1 MPAIFLTH
9 EDEARA
15 HYYGEE
21 ALARLRALGEVRL
34 NETGRPLTTAEV
46 IELAAGCPVIVS
58 YRQTEGPAEIFA
70 KLPDLVAFVRCA
82 VDIRNIDVGA
92 ASAAGVVVTRA
103 SPGFIDAVAELA
115 VGMMVDLARGIS
127 DATEAYRSGGTPAAV
142 MGRQL
147 CGSTLGII
155 GYGSIGRR
163 LAELGLALGM
173 QVLVSDP
180 HVQAPPTVRQTDLG
194 TLLEKSDF
202 VVCLAVATPETENLI
217 GRDEL
222 FGCNAPRTSSTSRAA
237 TWSTSRRS
245 RKPCAR
251 ARSPAA
257 PWTSAAPPTRCP
269 RRGLPACQT

>member
-21 ALARLRALGEVRL
+21 ALARLRALGPVRL

-92 ASAAGVVVTRA
+92 ASAAGVLVTRA

-127 DATEAYRSGGTPAAV
+127 DATELLSVGRHACSRHGPPAFRQHARHHRLWQHRQAPGRARPGARHAGPGERSPRPGPAHAAPDRPRHAA
-142 MGRQL
+142 GKIRL
-147 CGSTLGII
+147 RRLS
-155 GYGSIGRR
+155 GRR
-163 LAELGLALGM
+163 HA
-173 QVLVSDP
+173 
-180 HVQAPPTVRQTDLG
+180 
-194 TLLEKSDF
+194 
-202 VVCLAVATPETENLI
+202 
-217 GRDEL
+217 
-222 FGCNAPRTSSTSRAA
+222 
-237 TWSTSRRS
+237 
-245 RKPCAR
+245 
-251 ARSPAA
+251 
-257 PWTSAAPPTRCP
+257 
-269 RRGLPACQT
+269 